1 MDGNRSAQD
10 ILDEIVDRS
19 KRPPSPFYEQTR
31 RMRPL
36 PVLSTACRKGRR
48 SSAHPGDPV
57 YVTLESSTI
66 RLELS
71 AGRVTIPKQKG

>member
-36 PVLSTACRKGRR
+36 PVLYGFVEKGAAVQLIPATR
-48 SSAHPGDPV
+48 SMPPSKAAP
-57 YVTLESSTI
+57 
-66 RLELS
+66 
-71 AGRVTIPKQKG
+71 